1 MLEDPWS
8 ECYRF
13 NGMSEAEKVVEKEEN
28 IENAVNE
35 EKNEESNSSDS
46 DNKLDDATAV
56 N

>member
-13 NGMSEAEKVVEKEEN
+13 NGTSEAEKGVEKEEN

-35 EKNEESNSSDS
+35 EKNKESDSSDS
-46 DNKLDDATAV
+46 DSKNDDATAV
-56 N
+56 E